1 MLGLSPGT
9 HTVRHAEK
17 CMKQREK
24 KREKAKSPSTKLRQ
38 LLLKQERAT
47 NQGANEALEGDTY
60 QSGIGHEETVNVE
73 KIPDSIPRG
82 NFKSAKFHGKPT
94 IISFDLETTGL
105 IQGGVLP
112 QITQI
117 SAVEVVSGQQFN
129 TYVNPTVP
137 IDRTAT
143 SVTGIAYFEGQMTVN
158 GTKVQSVNIRS
169 AVDDMIAWI
178 SKFQNVCLVAHNGQK
193 LYPKQSLK
201 QVDLVSTILGEVY
214 DAHNAI
220 EDVKALGKL
229 IQHVNLPTKDLM
241 EHSFSP
247 SAVANNIMFNK
258 AKASNL
264 SSLNPLIYTG
274 VMKRPTAEN
283 IAGSGLNLS
292 HLKLLYSRG
301 GEDALRDVFTA
312 KNSEGLPRVTNV
324 KKLLDEIIPKMSKF
338 FE

>member
-1 MLGLSPGT
+1 MYV
-9 HTVRHAEK
+9 TV
-17 CMKQREK
+17 
-24 KREKAKSPSTKLRQ
+24 
-38 LLLKQERAT
+38 
-47 NQGANEALEGDTY
+47 
-60 QSGIGHEETVNVE
+60 
-73 KIPDSIPRG
+73 
-82 NFKSAKFHGKPT
+82 
-94 IISFDLETTGL
+94 
-105 IQGGVLP
+105 QGGVLP

-117 SAVEVVSGQQFN
+117 SAVEVVSEQQFN

-137 IDRTAT
+137 IDKTAT

-178 SKFQNVCLVAHNGQK
+178 SKFQNVCLVAHNGRRFDFPILVTTLTNLGVFDKFSKCAFIDSLSVFRK

-201 QVDLVSTILGEVY
+201 QVDLVSSILGEVY

-264 SSLNPLIYTG
+264 PSLNPLIYTG